1 MRIAI
6 DCRKFDDFGIGSYI
20 RGLVGGCTRI
30 GGDDEFILLAPAR
43 AASFLPATG
52 RFELI
57 EENSPKYSL
66 RELASL
72 SRRIKALKPDL
83 FHAPHYVVPKLS
95 IPTVVTIH
103 DLIHLRLPG
112 VMNSHKRAYARWMI
126 GRAARADG
134 VIAVSKAAG
143 SDIVHNFPSAAS
155 KLRVIPNGVDDSF
168 FISDSV
174 NPRGGRY
181 FLYVGNDKP
190 HKNLDGLI
198 AAFKRFRD
206 DQGSAELH
214 LVGASAERFANL
226 PGVKQL
232 GRVSNEELISLYR
245 GAIALVMP
253 SFEEGFGLPV
263 AEAMATETAVICSNI
278 AALSEVA
285 QGGAILVDPHRPEE
299 MAAAMRLLGS
309 DDSARKSLAA
319 AGRQA
324 AEAYRWD
331 RAARETLA
339 VYREVAQR
347 SDGFQPS

>member
-20 RGLVGGCTRI
+20 RGLVGAYARI
-30 GGDDEFILLAPAR
+30 AGDDEFVLLAPAR
-43 AASFLPATG
+43 AASLIPATG
-52 RFELI
+52 RFHLI
-57 EENSPKYSL
+57 EEDSPKYSL
-66 RELASL
+66 RELSSL
-72 SRRIKALKPDL
+72 ARRIKALKPDL

-112 VMNSHKRAYARWMI
+112 VGNAHKRAYARWMI
-126 GRAARADG
+126 GRATRADG
-134 VIAVSKAAG
+134 VIAVSNAAG
-143 SDIVHNFPSAAS
+143 ADIVRHFPASSS

-168 FISDSV
+168 FASDSV
-174 NPRGGRY
+174 SPHAGRY

-206 DQGSAELH
+206 DQGSAELY
-214 LVGASAERFANL
+214 LVGATSERFAAL

-232 GRVSNEELISLYR
+232 GRVSNDELVALYR

-263 AEAMATETAVICSNI
+263 AEAMATGTAVICSHI
-278 AALSEVA
+278 EALAEVSN
-285 QGGAILVDPHRPEE
+285 GGAILVDPRHPGEI
-299 MAAAMRLLGS
+299 AAAMRLLGS
-309 DDSARKSLAA
+309 DDAARNALAA

-339 VYREVAQR
+339 FYREVMNRA
-347 SDGFQPS
+347 STV